1 MAVIRKNVGL
11 SIGRQSCS
19 DIVIAESSISRH
31 HADITIQLDGK
42 IILTDSNSTH
52 GTFVRKPDGSFQRIT
67 EACVSPGDHIRLGQ
81 VSLKVADLLAGVS
94 VESPVPPKPADN
106 RPEFIRCGCG
116 AVRKSREACHVC
128 GQV

>member
-1 MAVIRKNVGL
+1 MIEKHIISL
-11 SIGRQSCS
+11 IIGRNPDR
-19 DIVIAESSISRH
+19 DIIIAEPSISRH
-31 HADITIQLDGK
+31 HAELKQQPDGK
-42 IILTDSNSTH
+42 WLLTDCNSTH
-52 GTFVRKPDGSFQRIT
+52 GTFVREPDGSFQRIT

-94 VESPVPPKPADN
+94 AERPVPPKPADN